1 MFVNP
6 VDAHIQKKYIFFCQ
20 IFFTQSAFS
29 KLSPEKK
36 NFFALPK
43 IENLQKGRHL
53 L

>member
-6 VDAHIQKKYIFFCQ
+6 MGARMQKKYIFFLPDFYAVR
-20 IFFTQSAFS
+20 FFKAV
-29 KLSPEKK
+29 PGKK
-36 NFFALPK
+36 NFFVLPK